1 MLPNNGDLIMDYLPL
16 ILLAVA
22 FLSNKDND
30 YKQILKGF
38 STDDIC
44 EILRYL
50 GIKEELSSAISSLL
64 PTLLSGEK
72 DIGEILKM
80 GAPLIFSYFANA
92 SKKTEQDS
100 PVSEEFPDLS
110 DIAGDE
116 IGEKFKQYFA

>member
-1 MLPNNGDLIMDYLPL
+1 MYYLPL

-30 YKQILKGF
+30 YKQILNGF
-38 STDDIC
+38 SSDDIC
-44 EILRYL
+44 EILKYL
-50 GIKEELSSAISSLL
+50 GIKEDLSIAISSLL
-64 PTLLSGEK
+64 PTLISGEK

-92 SKKTEQDS
+92 SKKMEQDC
-100 PVSEEFPDLS
+100 PECEEFPDLS